1 MFYRLNIRRLNVK
14 TRQQRRVLQNERGKN
29 EQFLLL
35 PRALLMAVRL
45 KALPAFVLRHL
56 QTALLLE
63 ISHGESGF

>member
-1 MFYRLNIRRLNVK
+1 MFYPSCIRAENVK
-14 TRQQRRVLQNERGKN
+14 TRPSGRVLQNYRGKN
-29 EQFLLL
+29 GKFLLL
-35 PRALLMAVRL
+35 PSPLLMAVRL